1 MENQTDFYK
10 TIKNLMLLDAES
22 LLLIDS
28 GVKLLLAR
36 QKMGSSLDEDEKN
49 SGFEQPRNPTM

>member
-1 MENQTDFYK
+1 
-10 TIKNLMLLDAES
+10 MLLDSES

-36 QKMGSSLDEDEKN
+36 QGMVKKAEEKK
-49 SGFEQPRNPTM
+49 GKHREEQAVI

>member
-1 MENQTDFYK
+1 MVKQNDFHK
-10 TIKNLMLLDAES
+10 TVQNLMLLDSES

-36 QKMGSSLDEDEKN
+36 QNLTRKAEKKEKERRTEKDRK
-49 SGFEQPRNPTM
+49 SVV

>member
-1 MENQTDFYK
+1 MKKQNDFH
-10 TIKNLMLLDAES
+10 TTVQNLMLLDPES

-36 QKMGSSLDEDEKN
+36 QNLTRKAEKK
-49 SGFEQPRNPTM
+49 ERERRTEKAIV